1 MSAALEELLEKIHT
15 AALVRGEAWLREK
28 VAEIIAEEG
37 SQDPPPCAKRGRA
50 LERRSPSP
58 VPKIQRKNPLEVSG
72 GPCPASEGPC
82 PAKNPFSVGSDSRDG
97 DKGLRIPVNA
107 ASQRG
112 SDSEPSSSA
121 ENQKSSSS
129 KSGQQ
134 CFSPSPNLRT
144 VKAETCDSDSNR
156 KVPGTTQSSNA
167 EESIEFRID
176 RLLQSCSAAIELQ
189 QEEDERS
196 EPTPAPVSSSVPGRP
211 PYSVWILVNSFVT
224 SALEK
229 VSLDPDGRQLGFPYS
244 EATIRWLG
252 LMDLTWE
259 SVIPTVVHYSH
270 SYRPPDIL
278 VIHAGGD
285 DIYRG
290 VSIKD
295 LVENVKLDISKLK
308 SLLPGAFIAWSQ
320 IVVRCRHPMTE
331 NENTLNH
338 NCRTVNMQL
347 LKYLKRK
354 KKAWVIR
361 HKVFE
366 RDVFHIFEE
375 DGSCLNSVGR
385 KIWCFDI
392 KEEIK
397 KIIKFWLRRPKI

>member
-196 EPTPAPVSSSVPGRP
+196 EPTPAPVSSSVPGVRP
-211 PYSVWILVNSFVT
+211 VVWLIGHTNVYMAEKRATFRPVGRTLGFTEADLHWRGYRGLRWPEVLPIILSVSRRDPSVPTVLVVHAGGNDLGLIRKTFLLRLILSDIDQFLSFFKNVVLVWSEMIPRTYWHGARNTQAMEKVRKLLNRRISEFVT
-224 SALEK
+224 SRQGVVVK
-229 VSLDPDGRQLGFPYS
+229 HRQLEGDNHAFLLDNGVHLND
-244 EATIRWLG
+244 LG
-252 LMDLTWE
+252 MDIFL
-259 SVIPTVVHYSH
+259 SGLQDGIGKALSML
-270 SYRPPDIL
+270 L
-278 VIHAGGD
+278 V
-285 DIYRG
+285 
-290 VSIKD
+290 
-295 LVENVKLDISKLK
+295 
-308 SLLPGAFIAWSQ
+308 
-320 IVVRCRHPMTE
+320 
-331 NENTLNH
+331 
-338 NCRTVNMQL
+338 
-347 LKYLKRK
+347 
-354 KKAWVIR
+354 
-361 HKVFE
+361 
-366 RDVFHIFEE
+366 
-375 DGSCLNSVGR
+375 
-385 KIWCFDI
+385 
-392 KEEIK
+392 
-397 KIIKFWLRRPKI
+397 RRIMA